1 MKRAFLIHLFAFLL
15 SKTSFASVRTVTP
28 KPDEI
33 IPIRLSL
40 GMATLVYT
48 PTPLLPSII
57 GDQSAFRIDML
68 PDFMSIKPL
77 RYGAKTNLF
86 VMTEKK
92 RFNLHLQTTPQGS
105 SDDIVYIKET
115 MGDPSIKWLLL
126 EKTVK
131 NNDYSITLSRV
142 GFTAQNFILLEMKMT
157 ARKYMQVRPEQFW
170 ILQGSDSKKISHL
183 YLSDKVISE
192 GRPLLIGIAI
202 SKLDLSAKKS
212 LSIECRGIK
221 TLNLNVSENLLWR

>member
-1 MKRAFLIHLFAFLL
+1 MKRIFFIHLFAFLL
-15 SKTSFASVRTVTP
+15 CKTSFAAVRTVTP
-28 KPDEI
+28 KTDEI
-33 IPIRLSL
+33 IPIRLSI

-92 RFNLHLQTTPQGS
+92 RFNLHLQTVPQGS

-115 MGDPSIKWLLL
+115 LADPSVRWQQL
-126 EKTVK
+126 EKIVQ
-131 NNDYSITLSRV
+131 DGSYSLSLSRI
-142 GFTAQNFILLEMKMT
+142 GLTAQNFILLELKMT
-157 ARKYMQVRPEQFW
+157 SKNYSQINPNQFW
-170 ILQGSDSKKISHL
+170 VLQGTESKKISHL
-183 YLSDKVISE
+183 YLSDKAISSE
-192 GRPLLIGIAI
+192 KPLILGFAI
-202 SKLDLSAKKS
+202 SKLDLTPKKAIS
-212 LSIECRGIK
+212 VEYRGFK
-221 TLNLNVSENLLWR
+221 RLTLTISENFLWK

>member
-1 MKRAFLIHLFAFLL
+1 MKRIFLIHLFACLL
-15 SKTSFASVRTVTP
+15 SKTSFAAVRTVTP

-33 IPIRLSL
+33 IPIRLAL

-48 PTPLLPSII
+48 PAPLLPSII

-92 RFNLHLQTTPQGS
+92 RFNLHLQTVPQGS

-115 MGDPSIKWLLL
+115 LADPSVRWQQIEKIVQDGGYSLTLLR
-126 EKTVK
+126 
-131 NNDYSITLSRV
+131 I
-142 GFTAQNFILLEMKMT
+142 GFTAQNFILLELKMT
-157 ARKYMQVRPEQFW
+157 AKQYSKITPDQFW
-170 ILQGSDSKKISHL
+170 ILQGTESKKISHL
-183 YLSDKVISE
+183 YLSDKTISSE
-192 GRPLLIGIAI
+192 KSLLMGFAI
-202 SKLDLSAKKS
+202 SKLDLTPKKAIS
-212 LSIECRGIK
+212 VEHRGFK
-221 TLNLNVSENLLWR
+221 NLTLTIPENLLWK